1 MEKKKT
7 HRIGYSVRISI
18 TISFFSTFS
27 ITAAPTSTSSS
38 SRIYANPITWSAKLS
53 NQFWSHSEMSCRTFF
68 AVINGSVAQGKTEK
82 SPPLSIVPHIKTPPE
97 NNIQQNYSPKI
108 IYTKTKIKLATVN
121 IIKPKPHIQTQ
132 TQYTNE
138 TKRIKG
144 RWNEKWRKYLV
155 KAFLSFMAIKKWR
168 MRMELP
174 QLLNI
179 LDDIP
184 MSNSRPFQSHPWQA
198 YAVCLCTARFLRL
211 QSSCRSMVSAFS
223 FIFLI
228 IISFVLIKIFWKFV
242 ICIGLNVLW
251 SPVHFMNFKLS
262 TEMCV

>member
-53 NQFWSHSEMSCRTFF
+53 NQFWSHSEMSCRTFS
-68 AVINGSVAQGKTEK
+68 AVINESVAQSKTEK

-155 KAFLSFMAIKKWR
+155 KAFLSFMAIKNGEWEWNSHNSWTFWMTFRCRIQGRFNRIHDKR
-168 MRMELP
+168 MLCVCV
-174 QLLNI
+174 
-179 LDDIP
+179 
-184 MSNSRPFQSHPWQA
+184 RPDFF
-198 YAVCLCTARFLRL
+198 VCRVAADRWYLHF
-211 QSSCRSMVSAFS
+211 RSYFS
-223 FIFLI
+223 L
-228 IISFVLIKIFWKFV
+228 
-242 ICIGLNVLW
+242 
-251 SPVHFMNFKLS
+251 
-262 TEMCV
+262 